1 DAAEGPVDGAVRRA
15 DKAAAVGQAVNHDV
29 AARADAQLG
38 CTLAVGGVGIRDVQ
52 SLVVGRVRV
61 AAVDD
66 VAAFGSAAVALTL
79 LWGEAAGAE
88 RDLVGADD
96 LAAGEQLKQMILFE
110 DEDGVCFFGGCGSG
124 RDARASADRGGDQE
138 RKRNCAER
146 CRRSQITHAS
156 M

>member
-1 DAAEGPVDGAVRRA
+1 MLAVLGYLVTSRLWADFDRGAHRHEIPDLVDLRIGDGDAAEGPVDGAVRRA

-79 LWGEAAGAE
+79 LWGEAAGA
-88 RDLVGADD
+88 
-96 LAAGEQLKQMILFE
+96 
-110 DEDGVCFFGGCGSG
+110 
-124 RDARASADRGGDQE
+124 
-138 RKRNCAER
+138 
-146 CRRSQITHAS
+146 
-156 M
+156 